1 MVLVAQFGTKAG
13 QLKLSPEQLETLAE
27 LIEANNDA
35 TLEELCQMLEE
46 KIGVR
51 VSRATMGRM
60 TQRLNMTVKKKRS
73 VPQKKQARECKG

>member
-1 MVLVAQFGTKAG
+1 MEALLQYCFVVFVAQFGTKAG

-27 LIEANNDA
+27 LIETNNDA

-51 VSRATMGRM
+51 CWMRNLLLMMRNASG
-60 TQRLNMTVKKKRS
+60 S
-73 VPQKKQARECKG
+73 KQTI